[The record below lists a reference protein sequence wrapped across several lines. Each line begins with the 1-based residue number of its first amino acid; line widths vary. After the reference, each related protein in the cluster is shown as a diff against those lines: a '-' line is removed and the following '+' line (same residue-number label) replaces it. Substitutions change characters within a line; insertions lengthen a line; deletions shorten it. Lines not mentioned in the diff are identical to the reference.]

1 MNISAP
7 FIRRPVAT
15 ILLTVG
21 VALCGGVAFI
31 MLPVA
36 PLPRV
41 DVPAIFVSAQLPG
54 ASPEVM
60 ASTVATPLERHL
72 GAIADVDDMTSSSSV
87 GSANIQLTFGVD
99 RDIDGA
105 ARDVQ
110 AAIVAAH
117 ADLPSA
123 LTHNPSYKKINSAL
137 FPVMAIAMTS
147 DVLTQGQI
155 YDAADAV
162 ISQRLSQIQGV
173 GGVNVNGSALP
184 AVRVEINPQALSKY
198 GIGLQDVRAAI
209 SNANANAP
217 KGAIE
222 STDSHYQIYTNDNA
236 RDAAPYRNLII
247 ANRNG
252 AVVRLGDV
260 AQVLDMDEGATEN
273 VRTYGLYNGKPA
285 VFVTI
290 YQQPGANV
298 IEMIDAVKAE
308 LPSLK
313 NSIDPKID
321 LVVTFDRSVTIRASL
336 RQVEETL
343 LLAVA
348 MVILVV
354 YVFLNSYRAAL
365 IPALVVPVSLIGTFG
380 AMYLLDY
387 TLDNF
392 SLMALTIA
400 TGFVVDDAI
409 VVMENTTR
417 HIEAGMGRLAAAM
430 LGAREVGFTV
440 LSMSLSLI
448 AVFIPFMFA
457 GGIVGKIFREF
468 TVTLSVSIL
477 ISLVISLTTTPMMCS
492 LLLERESERRPS
504 RFARAFER
512 EFERLRR
519 GYERTLDWALRHPR
533 TMMLMLL
540 ATIGFNVYLYIVI
553 PKGFFPQQDT
563 GQLQGGIRGD
573 ASSSFQL
580 MKRKLQE
587 VAKIVEDDPA
597 VSTVTGSVGGGGFGP
612 PSGGPSANLTIALKP
627 LAERRIPADQIIA
640 RLRPKLARVQG
651 VSTFLQ
657 AVQDIGGG
665 GGRSANSQYQYTLLG
680 DDLLELRTWSQKLRA
695 ALQDLPEL
703 TDVDT
708 DLQPG
713 GLEADLI
720 VDRDTASRLGLTE
733 IQIDN
738 ALGDAFAQAQVS
750 TIYNPF
756 SPQQYH
762 VVMEVA
768 PEFWQNPDVL
778 NELYISTAG
787 GAVSGTQSTQ
797 AVAGTTTIGTT
808 AATTPGAAAATA
820 AAIAGDTARNAAL
833 NSLANAGRGN
843 TSTGSAV
850 SVSTETVVP
859 FSAFSRFT
867 IGTTPVSVN
876 HTGTSVSTAI
886 SFNLPDGE
894 ALGKALAA
902 IDAKMN
908 QIHVPV
914 SIHGGTYG
922 TARLFQQSNSNT
934 PLMLVAALLAI
945 YVVLGVLYESYSQ
958 PLTILSTLPSAGVGA
973 LLALLA
979 TGTEFSL
986 IAFLGI
992 LLLIGIVKKNAIMMV
1007 DFALEA
1013 ERTLGMDP
1021 RAAIAHACSLRFRPI
1036 MMTTCAAIA
1045 GALPLA
1051 LAYGDGTE
1059 MRRPLG
1065 ISIVGGL
1072 LVSQILTV
1080 YTTPVVYLYV
1090 HRYWKHLK
1098 EGKYRMLVA
1107 GSLMLAAG
1115 CAVGPD
1121 YQRPPFQTTETFK
1134 EQADWKP
1141 SEPNDALDRGPW
1153 WTLFGDD
1160 DLSQLEA
1167 QVDIS
1172 NENVKS
1178 ALAAYDQ
1185 AAALVAQA
1193 RAGLWPSIAATVGAQ
1208 RGATA
1213 TANSRTTVSAGLS
1226 ASWTLDIWGQLR
1238 RTVESDRASAQA
1250 SAAALAAAKLSAQ
1263 GTLAT
1268 DYFEL
1273 RAQDQLERILEDIV
1287 EAEQRSL
1294 KITQSRYKF
1303 GVAAKADVVTAQTQL
1318 LNSQAQQINAK
1329 IQRATLEHAIAVLL
1343 GKQPAAFALP
1353 PTSMRSDV
1361 PTVPAGVPSALLER
1375 RPDVAEAERRMAASN
1390 AQIGV
1395 AKSAYFPALTLSGSD
1410 DYAHGAFSGLLNAPN
1425 RIWSVGPQL
1434 AETLIDGGLR
1444 RAQVAGARAAYDA
1457 SVANYRQTVLTGFEQ
1472 VEDELVTLRVLE
1484 QQAVVEDAAVVASKE
1499 AERLTLN
1506 QYKAGT
1512 VPYSSVITAQT
1523 TRLSSEESALTV
1535 LSDRLQ
1541 ASVALIEALGGGWST
1556 AKL

>member
-15 ILLTVG
+15 TLLTVG
-21 VALCGGVAFI
+21 VALSGAVAF
-31 MLPVA
+31 MLLPVA
-36 PLPRV
+36 PLPRI
-41 DVPAIFVSAQLPG
+41 DIPAIFVSAALPG

-72 GAIADVDDMTSSSSV
+72 GAIADVDDMTSTSGV
-87 GSANIQLTFGVD
+87 GTSNIQLTFGVD

-123 LTHNPSYKKINSAL
+123 LTRNPSYRKINSAL

-184 AVRVEINPQALSKY
+184 AVRVEINPQSLSKY

-222 STDSHYQIYTNDNA
+222 SADLRYQIYTNDNA
-236 RDAAPYRNLII
+236 RDADPYRNLII

-252 AVVRLGDV
+252 SVVRLRDV
-260 AQVLDMDEGATEN
+260 AQVIDMQDGATEN

-285 VFVTI
+285 VFVTVF
-290 YQQPGANV
+290 QQPGANV
-298 IEMIDAVKAE
+298 IEMIDAVKAT
-308 LPSLK
+308 LPQLK

-321 LVVTFDRSVTIRASL
+321 LVVTFDRSITIRASL
-336 RQVEETL
+336 RQVEQTL

-354 YVFLNSYRAAL
+354 YIFLNSYRAAL

-380 AMYLLDY
+380 AMYLLHY

-392 SLMALTIA
+392 SLMALTVA

-417 HIEAGMGRLAAAM
+417 HIEAGMGRMSAAL

-457 GGIVGKIFREF
+457 GGIVGRIFREF

-477 ISLVISLTTTPMMCS
+477 ISLAVSLTTTPMMCS
-492 LLLERESERRPS
+492 LLLQRQEHRKPS
-504 RFARAFER
+504 RFAKAFDRAFD
-512 EFERLRR
+512 RLRG
-519 GYERTLDWALRHPR
+519 GYERSLDWALHHRR
-533 TMMLMLL
+533 IMLLLLL
-540 ATIGFNVYLYIVI
+540 ATIGLNAYLYVVI

-573 ASSSFQL
+573 AASSFQF
-580 MKRKLQE
+580 MKRKLKE
-587 VAKIVEDDPA
+587 VAAIIQKDPA
-597 VSTVTGSVGGGGFGP
+597 VSTVTGSVGAGGFGP
-612 PSGGPSANLTIALKP
+612 GGGGAGASANVTIALKT
-627 LAERRIPADQIIA
+627 LAERGISADQIIA
-640 RLRPKLARVQG
+640 RLRPKLAKVEG
-651 VSTFLQ
+651 VSAFLQ

-665 GGRSANSQYQYTLLG
+665 GGRSANAQYQYTLLG
-680 DDLLELRTWSQKLRA
+680 DDLAELRTWSQRLRA
-695 ALQDLPEL
+695 ALQDMPEV
-703 TDVDT
+703 TDVDS

-720 VDRDTASRLGLTE
+720 VDRDAASRLGLTE
-733 IQIDN
+733 VQIDN

-768 PEFWQNPDVL
+768 PQYWQNPEIL
-778 NELYISTAG
+778 KELYISTAG
-787 GAVSGTQSTQ
+787 GAVSGTQATQ
-797 AVAGTTTIGTT
+797 AVAGTTVT
-808 AATTPGAAAATA
+808 GAANAASATA
-820 AAIAGDTARNAAL
+820 VAQDTARNLAA

-850 SVSTETVVP
+850 SVAAETVVP
-859 FSAFSRFT
+859 FASFSHFQT
-867 IGTTPVSVN
+867 GTTPVTVN
-876 HTGTSVSTAI
+876 HTGASVSTAI
-886 SFNLPDGE
+886 AYNIPEKESIGTAMD
-894 ALGKALAA
+894 A
-902 IDAKMN
+902 IERKMN
-908 QIHVPV
+908 EIHVPT
-914 SIHGGTYG
+914 SIHGGAYG
-922 TARLFQQSNSNT
+922 TAKLFQQSSGT
-934 PLMLVAALLAI
+934 SQLLMLAAALSAI

-973 LLALLA
+973 LLALMA

-1007 DFALEA
+1007 DFALES

-1021 RAAIAHACSLRFRPI
+1021 LTAIAHACSLRFRPI
-1036 MMTTCAAIA
+1036 MMTTFAAIA

-1051 LAYGDGTE
+1051 IAYGDGTE

-1072 LVSQILTV
+1072 IVSQLLTI

-1090 HRYWKHLK
+1090 HRYWKKKKHPK
-1098 EGKYRMLVA
+1098 ETPPARDPY
-1107 GSLMLAAG
+1107 
-1115 CAVGPD
+1115 GP
-1121 YQRPPFQTTETFK
+1121 
-1134 EQADWKP
+1134 A
-1141 SEPNDALDRGPW
+1141 EP
-1153 WTLFGDD
+1153 
-1160 DLSQLEA
+1160 
-1167 QVDIS
+1167 
-1172 NENVKS
+1172 
-1178 ALAAYDQ
+1178 
-1185 AAALVAQA
+1185 
-1193 RAGLWPSIAATVGAQ
+1193 AT
-1208 RGATA
+1208 
-1213 TANSRTTVSAGLS
+1213 
-1226 ASWTLDIWGQLR
+1226 
-1238 RTVESDRASAQA
+1238 
-1250 SAAALAAAKLSAQ
+1250 
-1263 GTLAT
+1263 
-1268 DYFEL
+1268 
-1273 RAQDQLERILEDIV
+1273 
-1287 EAEQRSL
+1287 
-1294 KITQSRYKF
+1294 
-1303 GVAAKADVVTAQTQL
+1303 
-1318 LNSQAQQINAK
+1318 
-1329 IQRATLEHAIAVLL
+1329 
-1343 GKQPAAFALP
+1343 
-1353 PTSMRSDV
+1353 
-1361 PTVPAGVPSALLER
+1361 
-1375 RPDVAEAERRMAASN
+1375 
-1390 AQIGV
+1390 
-1395 AKSAYFPALTLSGSD
+1395 
-1410 DYAHGAFSGLLNAPN
+1410 
-1425 RIWSVGPQL
+1425 
-1434 AETLIDGGLR
+1434 
-1444 RAQVAGARAAYDA
+1444 
-1457 SVANYRQTVLTGFEQ
+1457 
-1472 VEDELVTLRVLE
+1472 
-1484 QQAVVEDAAVVASKE
+1484 
-1499 AERLTLN
+1499 
-1506 QYKAGT
+1506 
-1512 VPYSSVITAQT
+1512 
-1523 TRLSSEESALTV
+1523 
-1535 LSDRLQ
+1535 
-1541 ASVALIEALGGGWST
+1541 
-1556 AKL
+1556 

>member
-15 ILLTVG
+15 ILLTAG
-21 VALCGGVAFI
+21 VALCGAVAF
-31 MLPVA
+31 MLLPVA
-36 PLPRV
+36 PLPRI

-72 GAIADVDDMTSSSSV
+72 GAIADVDDMTSSSGV
-87 GSANIQLTFGVD
+87 GTSNIQLTFGSD

-117 ADLPSA
+117 ADLPSS
-123 LTHNPSYKKINSAL
+123 LTRNPSYRKLNSAL

-147 DVLTQGQI
+147 NVLTQGQI

-162 ISQRLSQIQGV
+162 ISQRLSQIKGV

-184 AVRVEINPQALSKY
+184 AVRVEINPLSLSKY

-209 SNANANAP
+209 ANSNANAP

-222 STDSHYQIYTNDNA
+222 SNALHYQIYTNDNA
-236 RDAAPYRNLII
+236 RDAGPYRNLII

-252 AVVRLGDV
+252 TTVRLSDV
-260 AQVLDMDEGATEN
+260 ATVLDMQDGATEN
-273 VRTYGLYNGKPA
+273 IRTYGLYNGKPA
-285 VFVTI
+285 VFVQV

-308 LPSLK
+308 LPQLK
-313 NSIDPKID
+313 ASIDPTID
-321 LVVTFDRSVTIRASL
+321 LVVTFDRSITIRASL
-336 RQVEETL
+336 RQVEQTL
-343 LLAVA
+343 MLAVA

-354 YVFLNSYRAAL
+354 YIFLNSYRAAL

-380 AMYLLDY
+380 AMYLLGY

-392 SLMALTIA
+392 SLMALTVA

-417 HIEAGMGRLAAAM
+417 HIEGGMPRMSAAL

-440 LSMSLSLI
+440 VSMSLSLV

-457 GGIVGKIFREF
+457 GGIVGLIFREF

-492 LLLERESERRPS
+492 LLLDRAQDRKPS
-504 RFARAFER
+504 RFGEAFDRAFA
-512 EFERLRR
+512 RLRGR
-519 GYERTLDWALRHPR
+519 YEITLDWVLKHPR
-533 TMMLMLL
+533 TILL
-540 ATIGFNVYLYIVI
+540 LLCATVVLNVYLYVVI

-573 ASSSFQL
+573 ASSSFQM

-587 VAKIVEDDPA
+587 VADIIQADPA
-597 VSTVTGSVGGGGFGP
+597 VNTITGSVGSGGFG
-612 PSGGPSANLTIALKP
+612 GGGGASANVTIALKP
-627 LAERRIPADQIIA
+627 LSERRISADQVIA
-640 RLRPKLARVQG
+640 RLRPKLNKVSG
-651 VSTFLQ
+651 VAAYLQ
-657 AVQDIGGG
+657 AVQDVRG
-665 GGRSANSQYQYTLLG
+665 GGRSANSQYQWTLLG
-680 DDLLELRTWSQKLRA
+680 DDLSELQNWSQKLRT
-695 ALQDLPEL
+695 ALQDMPEI

-720 VDRDTASRLGLTE
+720 VDRDSASRLGLTE

-778 NELYISTAG
+778 KELYVSTSG
-787 GAVSGTQSTQ
+787 GAVSGTQATQ
-797 AVAGTTTIGTT
+797 AVAGTTVFKSAS
-808 AATTPGAAAATA
+808 AANPTS
-820 AAIAGDTARNAAL
+820 AAIAADLARNLAA

-850 SVSTETVVP
+850 SVSQETVVP
-859 FSAFSRFT
+859 FSAFSHFST
-867 IGTTPVSVN
+867 GTTPVSVN

-886 SFNLPDGE
+886 SFNLPEGE
-894 ALGKALAA
+894 TLDKALDA
-902 IDAKMN
+902 IGRKMN
-908 QIHVPV
+908 EIHVPV
-914 SIHGGTYG
+914 SIRGGTYG
-922 TARLFQQSNSNT
+922 TAHLFQQSNSNT
-934 PLMLVAALLAI
+934 PLMTVAALLAI

-1051 LAYGDGTE
+1051 IASGDGTE

-1065 ISIVGGL
+1065 IAIVGGL
-1072 LVSQILTV
+1072 VVSQLLTI

-1098 EGKYRMLVA
+1098 QGKYRAPPERGSEGLV
-1107 GSLMLAAG
+1107 GG
-1115 CAVGPD
+1115 
-1121 YQRPPFQTTETFK
+1121 
-1134 EQADWKP
+1134 
-1141 SEPNDALDRGPW
+1141 RG
-1153 WTLFGDD
+1153 FG
-1160 DLSQLEA
+1160 
-1167 QVDIS
+1167 
-1172 NENVKS
+1172 
-1178 ALAAYDQ
+1178 
-1185 AAALVAQA
+1185 
-1193 RAGLWPSIAATVGAQ
+1193 
-1208 RGATA
+1208 
-1213 TANSRTTVSAGLS
+1213 SAG
-1226 ASWTLDIWGQLR
+1226 
-1238 RTVESDRASAQA
+1238 
-1250 SAAALAAAKLSAQ
+1250 
-1263 GTLAT
+1263 
-1268 DYFEL
+1268 
-1273 RAQDQLERILEDIV
+1273 
-1287 EAEQRSL
+1287 
-1294 KITQSRYKF
+1294 
-1303 GVAAKADVVTAQTQL
+1303 
-1318 LNSQAQQINAK
+1318 
-1329 IQRATLEHAIAVLL
+1329 
-1343 GKQPAAFALP
+1343 
-1353 PTSMRSDV
+1353 
-1361 PTVPAGVPSALLER
+1361 
-1375 RPDVAEAERRMAASN
+1375 
-1390 AQIGV
+1390 
-1395 AKSAYFPALTLSGSD
+1395 
-1410 DYAHGAFSGLLNAPN
+1410 
-1425 RIWSVGPQL
+1425 
-1434 AETLIDGGLR
+1434 
-1444 RAQVAGARAAYDA
+1444 AGA
-1457 SVANYRQTVLTGFEQ
+1457 
-1472 VEDELVTLRVLE
+1472 
-1484 QQAVVEDAAVVASKE
+1484 
-1499 AERLTLN
+1499 
-1506 QYKAGT
+1506 
-1512 VPYSSVITAQT
+1512 
-1523 TRLSSEESALTV
+1523 
-1535 LSDRLQ
+1535 
-1541 ASVALIEALGGGWST
+1541 
-1556 AKL
+1556 